1 MNLYKI
7 TTVTNFGGRKV
18 TTVKADSKLEA
29 TLKAYNKLSDEEH
42 IATVE
47 EVL

>member
-29 TLKAYNKLSDEEH
+29 LARVYSEKSDDEN

-47 EVL
+47 EV